1 MKVSLVA
8 IKLSLPGLTNV
19 KKEKVLGINQPG
31 WVIPRTFSFL
41 TFVKPGNDSFMA
53 TSDTFITVFNCLD
66 KSNYRNESVTRC
78 HKTIITWLDKC

>member
-19 KKEKVLGINQPG
+19 KKEKVLGITQP
-31 WVIPRTFSFL
+31 IPRTFSFL

-53 TSDTFITVFNCLD
+53 TSDTFITVIAF
-66 KSNYRNESVTRC
+66 
-78 HKTIITWLDKC
+78 I